1 MLKKTALLEN
11 NGFHYQRGRE
21 QPRQSLL
28 GATGAR
34 KRSRQWQGP
43 PLREN
48 PFSFIC
54 SAFGHCSFGGVGHSA
69 SEGGCFRQ
77 VSIVSKMLIFS
88 LDDYFKLFYTCFQH
102 GNLFI
107 SIYEQTQDISIFP
120 WPETA
125 KNETLFW
132 LVGAGMELAR
142 NW

>member
-1 MLKKTALLEN
+1 MASIISEGGSNPDSLSSEPPEPERGA
-11 NGFHYQRGRE
+11 GSGRFH
-21 QPRQSLL
+21 LL
-28 GATGAR
+28 GKTHF
-34 KRSRQWQGP
+34 RS
-43 PLREN
+43 
-48 PFSFIC
+48 
-54 SAFGHCSFGGVGHSA
+54 SALHLGIVHLGGVGHSA

-107 SIYEQTQDISIFP
+107 SIYEQTQDISIFQ

-132 LVGAGMELAR
+132 LVGAGKDQ
-142 NW
+142 